1 MADGGKGA
9 KRKAK
14 QEKAKSSPKRPSPVK
29 KKRKNNNP
37 AAEGQK
43 RISDEVAMTKGEGG
57 KTKQQGNQRD
67 ERKAPAKEGGS
78 KSSEKT
84 TSGRVNDLDVPLSE
98 VTDYEIW
105 AWRQGDE
112 KGEGKSS
119 EKTSSNE
126 VDNTEMSNATEG
138 EKQNSDA
145 VAKAA
150 SDKNVPIG
158 DETEKEDEIAKT
170 DGGGAKPVKKSATA
184 THLHPWWMGWALVD
198 RPWDPEALLTRGREE
213 RLMTEER
220 QPRLRRKNIL
230 VEGSQQ
236 HLRGRGAKPVKQ

>member
-1 MADGGKGA
+1 M
-9 KRKAK
+9 
-14 QEKAKSSPKRPSPVK
+14 
-29 KKRKNNNP
+29 
-37 AAEGQK
+37 
-43 RISDEVAMTKGEGG
+43 
-57 KTKQQGNQRD
+57 
-67 ERKAPAKEGGS
+67 
-78 KSSEKT
+78 
-84 TSGRVNDLDVPLSE
+84 NDPDVPLSE
-98 VTDYEIW
+98 VTDYEVW

-170 DGGGAKPVKKSATA
+170 DGGG
-184 THLHPWWMGWALVD
+184 G
-198 RPWDPEALLTRGREE
+198 
-213 RLMTEER
+213 
-220 QPRLRRKNIL
+220 QN
-230 VEGSQQ
+230 Q
-236 HLRGRGAKPVKQ
+236 